1 MMIGI
6 KRSKILLV
14 RSPQRII
21 QPNNFLFLFRNY
33 SRVNDQKQ
41 RKLIPISLTNRAR
54 THHRKYNIKN
64 TDRHPLPVE
73 YYNTNM
79 KSFLSFSMFSMQLL
93 LLTVTRNCIVVRP
106 FWEEQ
111 TILWTTNGSHIFS
124 LIFAMQYQNIHQI
137 TVGAY
142 FWSIVWEWCLL
153 RWSGGWDDW
162 YMWLVQISN
171 VWSRYDPDLLQSSSP
186 TGWIPYWY
194 PTTQILYR
202 LPIGLLLSQYLPR
215 MFLV

>member
-1 MMIGI
+1 M
-6 KRSKILLV
+6 
-14 RSPQRII
+14 
-21 QPNNFLFLFRNY
+21 
-33 SRVNDQKQ
+33 
-41 RKLIPISLTNRAR
+41 TNRAR

-73 YYNTNM
+73 YYNTIM
-79 KSFLSFSMFSMQLL
+79 KSFLLFSMFSMQVL
-93 LLTVTRNCIVVRP
+93 LLTVTLNCMVVRP
-106 FWEEQ
+106 V
-111 TILWTTNGSHIFS
+111 LRRTNDTLNQWLTHF
-124 LIFAMQYQNIHQI
+124 LIFAMHTNHQNIHQI
-137 TVGAY
+137 TVGPY
-142 FWSIVWEWCLL
+142 FWSIVWQWCLL